1 MAKPQRLPADDSMP
15 PKLDDD
21 IKRLNIIVPAAWAR
35 RVDNWRRHQDDLPN
49 FSEAIRRL
57 VEIALEREK
66 KPKPPTDQKIKNAPA
81 KNARFDLCSRSKKSY
96 SRSLRKSVPPAP
108 RP

>member
-1 MAKPQRLPADDSMP
+1 MADPRDDPQDDSMP

-49 FSEAIRRL
+49 FSEAVRRL
-57 VEIALEREK
+57 VEIAPIARK
-66 KPKPPTDQKIKNAPA
+66 KPNPDRPENQKSP
-81 KNARFDLCSRSKKSY
+81 SKKC
-96 SRSLRKSVPPAP
+96 LFQLV
-108 RP
+108 

>member
-1 MAKPQRLPADDSMP
+1 MAQPQRLPADDSMP

-49 FSEAIRRL
+49 FSEAVRRL
-57 VEIALEREK
+57 VETALDQTQKNQKSPGK
-66 KPKPPTDQKIKNAPA
+66 K
-81 KNARFDLCSRSKKSY
+81 
-96 SRSLRKSVPPAP
+96 
-108 RP
+108 

>member
-1 MAKPQRLPADDSMP
+1 MP

-35 RVDNWRRHQDDLPN
+35 RVDNWRRQQDDLPN
-49 FSEAIRRL
+49 FSEAVRRL

-66 KPKPPTDQKIKNAPA
+66 KT
-81 KNARFDLCSRSKKSY
+81 KS
-96 SRSLRKSVPPAP
+96 
-108 RP
+108 

>member
-1 MAKPQRLPADDSMP
+1 MP

-81 KNARFDLCSRSKKSY
+81 KNARFDLRSRSKKSY
-96 SRSLRKSVPPAP
+96 SRSLKKSVPPAP